1 MPGTWFPDTMPDI
14 LASILNI
21 VRSKIFTA
29 KSGWTVM
36 RLISVREDVL
46 SIWGR
51 ARFEQVEILSEVDT
65 WAKQRLNM
73 KEERK

>member
-1 MPGTWFPDTMPDI
+1 MPGTRFPDTMPDI

-36 RLISVREDVL
+36 RLISVREGVL
-46 SIWGR
+46 SMWGR
-51 ARFEQVEILSEVDT
+51 GRFEQAEILNEVDT
-65 WAKQRLNM
+65 WAKERLNM
-73 KEERK
+73 KEQRK